1 MPDSAL
7 KTQLLS
13 DMKSSMKSGD
23 KSRLLVIRNMLAAI
37 KQIEVDE
44 RIELDDARVIG
55 VLDKMSKQRRESIAQ
70 FTTAGRD
77 DLIKIEAAEL
87 EIIQEYLPEALSDAE
102 IETLI
107 EDAINATGAV
117 SIKEMGKVM
126 GILKPKLQGRADMG
140 KVSQLIKSRLTSA
153 WWY

>member
-7 KTQLLS
+7 KTKLLS
-13 DMKSSMKSGD
+13 DMKSSMKNGD
-23 KSRLLVIRNMLAAI
+23 KARLLVIRNMLSAI
-37 KQIEVDE
+37 KQIEIDE
-44 RIELDDARVIG
+44 RIDLDDARVIA

-77 DLIKIEAAEL
+77 DLVQIEAAEI

-102 IETLI
+102 IQSAI
-107 EDAINATGAV
+107 EEAIDSTGAA

-126 GILKPKLQGRADMG
+126 GVLKPKLQGRADMG
-140 KVSQLIKSRLTSA
+140 KVSQLIKSRLASA
-153 WWY
+153 

>member
-7 KTQLLS
+7 KTQLVS

-23 KSRLLVIRNMLAAI
+23 KSRLLVIRTMLSAI

-44 RIELDDARVIG
+44 RIDLDEARVIV
-55 VLDKMSKQRRESIAQ
+55 VLDKMTKQRRESIAQ

-77 DLIKIEAAEL
+77 DLIAIEAAEL

-102 IETLI
+102 IETEI
-107 EDAINATGAV
+107 ENAINSTGAS

-126 GILKPKLQGRADMG
+126 SLLKPKLQGRADMG

-153 WWY
+153 

>member
-23 KSRLLVIRNMLAAI
+23 KPRLLVIRNMLSAI

-44 RIELDDARVIG
+44 RIDLDEARVIA

-70 FTTAGRD
+70 FTAAGRD
-77 DLIKIEAAEL
+77 DLTQIEVAEL
-87 EIIQEYLPEALSDAE
+87 GIIQEYLPEALSDAE
-102 IETLI
+102 IENEI
-107 EDAINATGAV
+107 ENAINSTGAS

-126 GILKPKLQGRADMG
+126 GLLKPKLQGRADMG

-153 WWY
+153 

>member
-7 KTQLLS
+7 KTQLQT

-23 KSRLLVIRNMLAAI
+23 KARLLVIRNMLAAI

-44 RIELDDARVIG
+44 RIDLDDARITG

-77 DLIKIEAAEL
+77 DLIQIETAEL
-87 EIIQEYLPEALSDAE
+87 KIIQEFLPEALSDTE
-102 IETLI
+102 IESAI
-107 EDAINATGAV
+107 DDAIASSEAS
-117 SIKEMGKVM
+117 SIKQMGQVM
-126 GILKPKLQGRADMG
+126 GILKPKLQGRVDMA
-140 KVSQLIKSRLTSA
+140 KVSQLIKSRLT
-153 WWY
+153 